1 MHNVTALKLFRMIP
15 FSKYVVIDNRRIE
28 LKFVK
33 IETCHQQ
40 KFSITVIDSEK
51 ADIAFFMAKDSYGAW
66 NLLQPIPAPIL
77 NIKHLLVEMINNYS
91 EN

>member
-1 MHNVTALKLFRMIP
+1 ML
-15 FSKYVVIDNRRIE
+15 
-28 LKFVK
+28 
-33 IETCHQQ
+33 TCHQQ